1 MTKTGTKITTLHKRE
16 IPKVVLP
23 ELAKFMAYSKLEP
36 GLSPEFFLD
45 WLSRPI
51 TKEWKEKYGANISF
65 ALKENVV
72 VAWGHFSWSKK
83 SEFTPE
89 LYVKVHHGEMRKG
102 IGSQMIR
109 ELLEKI
115 PDYVQELT
123 IPAMKEEFGSKF
135 VQSKLN
141 GKVIEE
147 DRRGLLKVRE
157 VDYDETIHKIKAISK
172 DLKKQGIRIQFFTV
186 EDLIN
191 NNMLP
196 SIVKLIEQNEID
208 FSLSNWTK
216 DKETKKTLDYKKKIE
231 ASKRNESIHEYFLA
245 IKGDNEEVIA
255 YTHTA
260 RNFERNK
267 LLAWHEKTIFDPNQK
282 NETMGLL
289 LIIHMLKL
297 LQDNTKV
304 THWIV
309 QNMYDDDF
317 LLKIFEKA
325 GFEYFVTNLIHRVK
339 RKNWEQYLNRSK
351 E

>member
-1 MTKTGTKITTLHKRE
+1 MGIKITTIHKRE
-16 IPKVVLP
+16 IPNEVRP

-45 WLSRPI
+45 QLNRPI
-51 TKEWKEKYGANISF
+51 TKEWEEKYGANVSF
-65 ALKENVV
+65 ALKENRV

-83 SEFTPE
+83 DEFTPE
-89 LYVKVHHGEMRKG
+89 LYVKVHHDVMGKG

-147 DRRGLLKVRE
+147 DRRGLLKVKE
-157 VDYDETIHKIKAISK
+157 VDYTETFLAINEIS
-172 DLKKQGIRIQFFTV
+172 DYVEKQGIRIKFFSF

-191 NNMLP
+191 SNKLP
-196 SIVKLIEQNEID
+196 SIVKLQELNETD

-216 DKETKKTLDYKKKIE
+216 GKEKQKVLDYENMIE
-231 ASKRNESIHEYFLA
+231 TTKRYETIHEYFLA
-245 IKGDNEEVIA
+245 IKEDNDEVIA

-260 RNFERNK
+260 RNFERNE
-267 LLAWHEKTIFDPNQK
+267 LVAWHEKTIFDPKQK
-282 NETMGLL
+282 NEITGLI
-289 LIIHMLKL
+289 LILHMLMR

-304 THWIV
+304 THWII
-309 QNMYDDDF
+309 QKMYDEEF
-317 LLKIFEKA
+317 LLNIFEKV
-325 GFEYFVTNLIHRVK
+325 GFEYFVTNLIHKVK
-339 RKNWEQYLNRSK
+339 RDDWETYLNLSK

>member
-1 MTKTGTKITTLHKRE
+1 MGTKITTLHKRE
-16 IPKVVLP
+16 IPSEVLP

-45 WLSRPI
+45 WLNRPI
-51 TKEWKEKYGANISF
+51 TKEWEENYGANISF
-65 ALKENVV
+65 ALKENIV

-89 LYVKVHHGEMRKG
+89 LYVKVQHSEMRKG

-123 IPAMKEEFGSKF
+123 IPAMKEDFGSKF

-157 VDYDETIHKIKAISK
+157 VDFEETIHKINTMSE

-191 NNMLP
+191 NNKLP
-196 SIVKLIEQNEID
+196 SIVKLIEQNETG
-208 FSLSNWTK
+208 FSLSNWTNDMEK
-216 DKETKKTLDYKKKIE
+216 QKVFDYMKIIE
-231 ASKRNESIHEYFLA
+231 ASKRKESIHEYFLA
-245 IKGDNEEVIA
+245 IKEDNEEVIA

-267 LLAWHEKTIFDPNQK
+267 LLAWHEKSMFDPNQK
-282 NETMGLL
+282 NETIGLL
-289 LIIHMLKL
+289 LILHMLKL
-297 LQDNTKV
+297 LQNNTEV
-304 THWIV
+304 THWII
-309 QNMYDDDF
+309 QKMYDDDF

-325 GFEYFVTNLIHRVK
+325 AFEYFITNLIHKVK
-339 RKNWEQYLNRSK
+339 RDDWEKYLKLSK